1 MDRVVSTLQH
11 VAWNCRLIQRILNQ
25 VVHHALPVT
34 VAAAVVI
41 VAATVVAS
49 VAATVVVVA
58 ETAAVTVVVSAA
70 ETVVVT
76 EVLDQSGM
84 LSHKRMHQPQ
94 SLTLKR
100 AMACQRPASVHV
112 ADE

>member
-1 MDRVVSTLQH
+1 MDRVESTLQH
-11 VAWNCRLIQRILNQ
+11 VAWTCRLIQRILNQ
-25 VVHHALPVT
+25 VVHHALRVT

-49 VAATVVVVA
+49 AAETVVVVA
-58 ETAAVTVVVSAA
+58 ETVVVSAA
-70 ETVVVT
+70 ETVVET

-94 SLTLKR
+94 S
-100 AMACQRPASVHV
+100 
-112 ADE
+112 

>member
-1 MDRVVSTLQH
+1 MDKVVSTLQH

-25 VVHHALPVT
+25 VVHHALRVT

-49 VAATVVVVA
+49 AAETVVVV
-58 ETAAVTVVVSAA
+58 AVTVVVSAA
-70 ETVVVT
+70 ETVVET

-94 SLTLKR
+94 S
-100 AMACQRPASVHV
+100 
-112 ADE
+112 

>member
-1 MDRVVSTLQH
+1 MGIFAAYNKR
-11 VAWNCRLIQRILNQ
+11 
-25 VVHHALPVT
+25 PT
-34 VAAAVVI
+34 VNN
-41 VAATVVAS
+41 TCY
-49 VAATVVVVA
+49 VA

-70 ETVVVT
+70 ETVAVT

-94 SLTLKR
+94 SSTLKK

-112 ADE
+112 ADT

>member
-1 MDRVVSTLQH
+1 
-11 VAWNCRLIQRILNQ
+11 LIQRILNQ
-25 VVHHALPVT
+25 VVHHALRVT

-49 VAATVVVVA
+49 AAETVVVVA

-70 ETVVVT
+70 ETVVET